1 MPKFLF
7 YRPKPATLLIK
18 RFWCSCFPVNFVKFL
33 RIPFFIEHLWW
44 RKYLTRKYLTA
55 LACKL
60 FSQKHSIPLCYLRSY
75 VYCGHNLF
83 RVRCVTS
90 LYVSSALLSYVK
102 NALLDWKSSAANHE
116 LIFPHS
122 QVHYYAKLLERSSN

>member
-1 MPKFLF
+1 MVAKIFNSSCLLTILA
-7 YRPKPATLLIK
+7 KTLH
-18 RFWCSCFPVNFVKFL
+18 SFPLSF
-33 RIPFFIEHLWW
+33 
-44 RKYLTRKYLTA
+44 
-55 LACKL
+55 
-60 FSQKHSIPLCYLRSY
+60 RSY

-90 LYVSSALLSYVK
+90 LYVSSALLRYVK